1 MSGAG
6 TTAAALLADASS
18 SGELQAGLPR
28 WEERR
33 PHTGLAHWEHPV
45 YPLYSFYE
53 IEQEFNL
60 LITATSFPSISVSD
74 KIQQLS

>member
-1 MSGAG
+1 MSSAG
-6 TTAAALLADASS
+6 TTAASLLADA
-18 SGELQAGLPR
+18 R

-74 KIQQLS
+74 KIQELS